1 MDCLGAS
8 PFHKQGIAKRQVLKT
23 CLYTNTPNRLQWI
36 SKAKRSS
43 MTIDGKLITVAP
55 LTSACLLNC
64 LQVSLHVQSQCY
76 SVMAPNY
83 ASLQQRNLQLLDCE
97 LTATWPSARCCDACS
112 LSLAR
117 PEKQMLRSE
126 LLPRIR
132 FKKKTP
138 TMTRV
143 MPGPKEEKKHM
154 KNMNTAQ
161 TMASK
166 CAFSAACCL
175 RLSFKMHSEW
185 QNVVLLWCVIWNNYF
200 LHAIWPAIG
209 GRGKLLLA
217 SESNLTRGKK
227 EWCAMISMRIWS
239 DHDDMEQHPSSRH
252 SEFDEPMPSKCRGE
266 TPVFHC
272 HPHPSFQANLF
283 LTLAALI
290 EGGYS
295 YLEL

>member
-36 SKAKRSS
+36 SKATRSS

-143 MPGPKEEKKHM
+143 MPGPKEEKKTQHE
-154 KNMNTAQ
+154 KHEHCTNNG
-161 TMASK
+161 
-166 CAFSAACCL
+166 L
-175 RLSFKMHSEW
+175 EVRL
-185 QNVVLLWCVIWNNYF
+185 LC
-200 LHAIWPAIG
+200 G
-209 GRGKLLLA
+209 LLLA
-217 SESNLTRGKK
+217 TVIQNAFRMTECGTFVV
-227 EWCAMISMRIWS
+227 C
-239 DHDDMEQHPSSRH
+239 HME
-252 SEFDEPMPSKCRGE
+252 
-266 TPVFHC
+266 
-272 HPHPSFQANLF
+272 
-283 LTLAALI
+283 
-290 EGGYS
+290 
-295 YLEL
+295 

>member
-143 MPGPKEEKKHM
+143 MPGPKEEK
-154 KNMNTAQ
+154 NTWKTWTLHKQWPRSAPSLRPV
-161 TMASK
+161 ACDCHSK
-166 CAFSAACCL
+166 CI
-175 RLSFKMHSEW
+175 
-185 QNVVLLWCVIWNNYF
+185 QNDRMWYF
-200 LHAIWPAIG
+200 CGVSYGIITFYMQSD
-209 GRGKLLLA
+209 LLLV
-217 SESNLTRGKK
+217 
-227 EWCAMISMRIWS
+227 
-239 DHDDMEQHPSSRH
+239 D
-252 SEFDEPMPSKCRGE
+252 
-266 TPVFHC
+266 V
-272 HPHPSFQANLF
+272 ANCF
-283 LTLAALI
+283 
-290 EGGYS
+290 
-295 YLEL
+295 